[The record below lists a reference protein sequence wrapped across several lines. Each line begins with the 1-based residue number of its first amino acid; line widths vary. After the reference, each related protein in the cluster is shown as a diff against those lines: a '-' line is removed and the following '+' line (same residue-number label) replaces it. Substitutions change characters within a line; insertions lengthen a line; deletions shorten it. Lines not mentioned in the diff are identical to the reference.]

1 MNEKRSCPGIPE
13 QCEHS
18 RSVISRVLE
27 GVPDAGII
35 AAAQQEVSQC
45 LPCVQQIDFEVR
57 FKLAMS
63 QRATDQA
70 PPSLQLRISDAL
82 GRIDLS
88 EIDVT
93 DL

>member
-1 MNEKRSCPGIPE
+1 MTDQYSCPGIPE

-18 RSVISRVLE
+18 RALISQVLE
-27 GVPDAGII
+27 GIPDLTII
-35 AAAQQEVSQC
+35 AAARQDLEHC
-45 LPCVQQIDFEVR
+45 FPCVQQIDFQVR
-57 FKLAMS
+57 FKLAMA

-70 PPSLQLRISDAL
+70 PPQLQLRISEAL

-88 EIDVT
+88 EISVT

>member
-1 MNEKRSCPGIPE
+1 MNEQRSCPGIPE

-18 RSVISRVLE
+18 RAVMSRVLE
-27 GVPDAGII
+27 GFPDSGIVE
-35 AAAQQEVSQC
+35 AAQRELSQC
-45 LPCVQQIDFEVR
+45 LSCLQQIDFEVR

>member
-1 MNEKRSCPGIPE
+1 MTDRYSCPGIPE

-18 RSVISRVLE
+18 RALISQVLE
-27 GVPDAGII
+27 GVPDPSII
-35 AAAQQEVSQC
+35 ASARHDLEHC
-45 LPCVQQIDFEVR
+45 FPCVQQIDFQVR
-57 FKLAMS
+57 FKLAMA

-70 PPSLQLRISDAL
+70 PPALQLRITEAL

-88 EIDVT
+88 EISVT